1 MQVLVVAE
9 QLLVRSG
16 LAALLTSQDDLEIVG
31 QVSGLTLVDD
41 LDLYQPDVVVLDLG
55 YPIMDGTGPQSQR
68 LDALS
73 EIPVV
78 MLVSSV
84 DDASMVIGAVEDGN
98 AYGLLLREA
107 SPEMISAALWSVSAG
122 LVTIDPALASSLII
136 ADANSGADDEAPVE
150 ALTPRETE
158 VLQLLAEGLPNKQ
171 IARQLAISP
180 NTVKFHINSLLTK
193 LNAQSRTEAVVRAT
207 RSGLIIL

>member
-16 LAALLTSQDDLEIVG
+16 LAALLATQDDLEIVA
-31 QVSGLTLVDD
+31 QVSGLTLADD
-41 LDLYQPDVVVLDLG
+41 LDLYQPDAVVLDLG
-55 YPIMDGTGPQSQR
+55 YPVGEQNPTR
-68 LDALS
+68 LERLETLS
-73 EIPVV
+73 DVPTII
-78 MLVSSV
+78 LVSGA
-84 DDASMVIGAVEDGN
+84 DDAISVVEATDEGT
-98 AYGLLLREA
+98 AYGLLLRET
-107 SPEMISAALWSVSAG
+107 SPEMISAALWSVTAG
-122 LVTIDPALASSLII
+122 LITIDPALASTLIVP
-136 ADANSGADDEAPVE
+136 EAPADEPILE

-171 IARQLAISP
+171 IAQQLTISP
-180 NTVKFHINSLLTK
+180 NTVKFHINSILTK

>member
-16 LAALLTSQDDLEIVG
+16 LAALLASQDDLEIVG
-31 QVSGLTLVDD
+31 QVSGLTLADD
-41 LDLYQPDVVVLDLG
+41 LDLYQPDAVVLDLG
-55 YPIMDGTGPQSQR
+55 YPVAEQNSGR
-68 LDALS
+68 LERLETLNDTPTV
-73 EIPVV
+73 I
-78 MLVSSV
+78 LVSGV
-84 DDASMVIGAVEDGN
+84 DDASSVVGVTEEGA
-98 AYGLLLREA
+98 AYGLLLRET
-107 SPEMISAALWSVSAG
+107 SPEMISAALWSVAAG
-122 LVTIDPALASSLII
+122 LITIDPSLASTLIVPEVS
-136 ADANSGADDEAPVE
+136 ADEPILE

-171 IARQLAISP
+171 IAQQLAISP
-180 NTVKFHINSLLTK
+180 NTVKFHINSILTK